1 MTAKIEKEN
10 LKPDQQKNCCCQ
22 RCHYGCCQAQFK
34 SSSVPVQL
42 GTETGL
48 IITVRPTHPPTPPT
62 PDKYIAS
69 TQEAE
74 IWYAS

>member
-1 MTAKIEKEN
+1 MSLNMTIE
-10 LKPDQQKNCCCQ
+10 
-22 RCHYGCCQAQFK
+22 YSQAQFK
-34 SSSVPVQL
+34 LASSVPVQL

-48 IITVRPTHPPTPPT
+48 IITVRPTHPT

-69 TQEAE
+69 SQEAE

>member
-1 MTAKIEKEN
+1 MHGTYQIDRTNIHWSGPASKF
-10 LKPDQQKNCCCQ
+10 
-22 RCHYGCCQAQFK
+22 YQAQFK
-34 SSSVPVQL
+34 LASSVQVQL
-42 GTETGL
+42 RAETSL
-48 IITVRPTHPPTPPT
+48 IITVRPTPPA